1 MADTALLRPYER
13 RVVRLSEA
21 GLDSAEI
28 GRRFRR
34 SPEFIE
40 RTLDLTRL
48 PREDAGNHHTG
59 DVLTAVERRVLR
71 WRSDGADD
79 ASIARRFRRG
89 ETYVAQVAT
98 LAMYKLGR

>member
-13 RVVRLSEA
+13 RVLRLVEA
-21 GLDSAEI
+21 GMDPAEI

-40 RTLDLTRL
+40 RTLDLARL
-48 PREDAGNHHTG
+48 PRDDAGNHHTG
-59 DVLTAVERRVLR
+59 DVLTPVERRVLR

-89 ETYVAQVAT
+89 EPYVAQVAA